1 MKTLEHQTLLYDQDC
16 PLCQAYTSG
25 FIKTGMLDKNGKKPF
40 AEISEEESHYIDIE
54 RAANEIALIDTQN
67 KTTLYGI
74 DSLLKVIGNSFPLIE
89 TIGKAKPVYLA
100 LRKLYSFISYNRKAI
115 IPGPNATNTKLK
127 CEPAFHFGYRFLYIL
142 FALVMTSVAL
152 YQYSKM
158 LPLPLQGNYIREC
171 ILTAGQLI
179 FQGVFLLKKDK
190 ETIVAYWGNLMTVSF
205 FGSLLLLPLLLLD
218 TIIAVNE
225 YVVLIWFGTT
235 VLLML
240 KEHFRRIGL
249 LKLPKYLS
257 LTWILY
263 RLIALFFIL
272 NTLP

>member
-1 MKTLEHQTLLYDQDC
+1 MKTLKHQTLLYDQDC

-40 AEISEEESHYIDIE
+40 TEITQEESLFIDIE

-67 KTTLYGI
+67 KTALYGI
-74 DSLLKVIGNSFPLIE
+74 DSLLKVIGNSFPLVE
-89 TIGKAKPVYLA
+89 TIGKTKPVHLA
-100 LRKLYSFISYNRKAI
+100 LRKFYSFISYNRKAI
-115 IPGPNATNTKLK
+115 IPGPYATNTKLK
-127 CEPAFHFGYRFLYIL
+127 CEPTFHFGYRFLYIV

-152 YQYSKM
+152 FQYFKM
-158 LPLPLQGNYIREC
+158 LPLLPHGNYIREC
-171 ILTAGQLI
+171 ILAAGQLI

-190 ETIVAYWGNLMTVSF
+190 KTIVAYWGNLMTVSL
-205 FGSLLLLPLLLLD
+205 FGSLLLLPILLLN

-225 YVVLIWFGTT
+225 YVVLAWFGIT

-240 KEHFRRIGL
+240 KEHYRRIGL
-249 LKLPKYLS
+249 LNLPKYLS

-272 NTLP
+272 NTSL